1 MRILEGLD
9 LNAFSLHASDLRLED
24 DSTLIVTKKDWPYP
38 LALAFQEEMCERVRH
53 RPSERVFIFCSH
65 PHCLTLGTG
74 LQRNKAVASE
84 LIDFDPAVEEKL
96 ELPLYRIKRGGGLTF
111 HYPGQLIFY
120 PILSLDTH
128 QTRIFDLLMG
138 VLQAVK
144 SALIELYHLN
154 SLDCERD
161 LLGLWHY
168 HFKLASIGVSARRFV
183 SMHGLALNLWRDP
196 LMAKTLSF
204 VHPCGLSGSTYTY
217 LEDLVPELDSQ
228 TFEEIQKKVLA
239 HLPLERA
246 TNKAVESVD
255 MLS

>member
-1 MRILEGLD
+1 MKVLEGLD
-9 LNAFSLHASDLRLED
+9 LKAFSLEPHDLVLEEA
-24 DSTLIVTKKDWPYP
+24 TLIVSKKDWPYP

-53 RPSERVFIFCSH
+53 HPTERVFIFCSH

-84 LIDFDPAVEEKL
+84 LVDFDPILESKL

-120 PILSLDTH
+120 PIISLEKH

-138 VLQAVK
+138 VLHSVK
-144 SALIELYHLN
+144 KSLSELYALN

-183 SMHGLALNLWRDP
+183 SMHGMALNLWRDP

-217 LEDLVPELDSQ
+217 LEDLVESLDGSS
-228 TFEEIQKKVLA
+228 FEAIQKKMLE
-239 HLPLERA
+239 HLPLKCA
-246 TNKAVESVD
+246 TNKAIESID